1 MLNSCQ
7 VTCQSFLAVI
17 TQPKIYKLPT
27 DIWIRHSDC
36 MQLCLDFTACRDH
49 DSAWSPFTTRNGFV
63 SKAVYL
69 RTLHRFCG
77 LTAKPV
83 AVCKLLAFDQ
93 CVTMKSS
100 NHDCM
105 KVAENDVC
113 TIHDGKNTP
122 VVGETLWGNTRVFDL
137 PNWIGSPFSFSQSY
151 QLRVGHLLESMFAG
165 SIAFFRW
172 FTVSTLTHVHCDEH
186 AHVWSRL
193 YVFKL
198 NGKHC
203 MRCQVPTT
211 HQSMLPCVLADD
223 CTGFRIKVQKHHIIV
238 GHLHRIRSPNIKWWI
253 DMPKDFPIGEASN
266 PGPE

>member
-7 VTCQSFLAVI
+7 VTCQSILAVF

-27 DIWIRHSDC
+27 DMWIRHSDC

-49 DSAWSPFTTRNGFV
+49 DSAWSPFTTRNGIV

-69 RTLHRFCG
+69 RTLHWFCG

-105 KVAENDVC
+105 KVAENDGC

-137 PNWIGSPFSFSQSY
+137 PNWIGSLFSFSQSY
-151 QLRVGHLLESMFAG
+151 QPRVGHLFESMFAG

-172 FTVSTLTHVHCDEH
+172 FTVSTMTHVHCDAH
-186 AHVWSRL
+186 AYVWSRL
-193 YVFKL
+193 YIFKL
-198 NGKHC
+198 HGKHC

-211 HQSMLPCVLADD
+211 HQSMLLCVLADD
-223 CTGFRIKVQKHHIIV
+223 CTCFRIKVQKHHIIV
-238 GHLHRIRSPNIKWWI
+238 GHLHRIRFPNIKWWI